1 MRFGLDMNLQS
12 NGSSPPQSSH
22 QPPALARD
30 AEGRIEPAS
39 LADIIQWFLERDPR
53 VNVVRHP
60 RVEEI
65 FQWKQEASRGAGEEV
80 FEFASAED
88 RFAVG
93 VMQALMQNPSEREL
107 HEWIGQLLNALDDA
121 AKTNEEVARA
131 YQLDSAGDASRVAES
146 EKIPTARGRE
156 IYLTCCWLETLC
168 TAEVRVLGW
177 LYQELYGRSFSPD
190 NF

>member
-1 MRFGLDMNLQS
+1 MNPS
-12 NGSSPPQSSH
+12 PNGSPQPSH

-39 LADIIQWFLERDPR
+39 LADIIQWFLDRDPR

-60 RVEEI
+60 RVAEV
-65 FQWKQEASRGAGEEV
+65 FRWKQEAAREAGEQV
-80 FEFASAED
+80 FEFDTAED

-93 VMQALMQNPSEREL
+93 VVQALMQNPSEREL

-121 AKTNEEVARA
+121 TKTNEEVARA
-131 YQLDSAGDASRVAES
+131 YRLDAAGGASPITES

-156 IYLTCCWLETLC
+156 VYLTCCWLETLC

-177 LYQELYGRSFSPD
+177 LYQELYGKPFAP
-190 NF
+190 

>member
-1 MRFGLDMNLQS
+1 LTDTGS
-12 NGSSPPQSSH
+12 NGRGAAQQ

-30 AEGRIEPAS
+30 AQGRIEPSS
-39 LADIIQWFLERDPR
+39 LADIIEWFLARDPR

-60 RVEEI
+60 RVEEV
-65 FQWKQEASRGAGEEV
+65 FQWKQGAAREAGEEV
-80 FEFASAED
+80 FEFANAED
-88 RFAVG
+88 RLAVG

-107 HEWIGQLLNALDDA
+107 HDWIGQLLNALDEA

-131 YQLDSAGDASRVAES
+131 YGLDTGDESRVAES

-156 IYLTCCWLETLC
+156 VYLTCCWLETLC

-177 LYQELYGRSFSPD
+177 LYRELYGRSFNPES
-190 NF
+190 FAGR

>member
-1 MRFGLDMNLQS
+1 MNP
-12 NGSSPPQSSH
+12 NGSPQSSH
-22 QPPALARD
+22 QPPPLARD

-39 LADIIQWFLERDPR
+39 LADIIQWFLYRDPR

-60 RVEEI
+60 RVAEV
-65 FQWKQEASRGAGEEV
+65 FRWKQEASREAGEQV
-80 FEFASAED
+80 FEFDTAED

-93 VMQALMQNPSEREL
+93 VVQALMQNPSETEL
-107 HEWIGQLLNALDDA
+107 HEWIGQLLNALEDA
-121 AKTNEEVARA
+121 TKTNEEVALA
-131 YQLDSAGDASRVAES
+131 YRLDTAGGASPISES

-156 IYLTCCWLETLC
+156 VYLTCCWLETLC

-177 LYQELYGRSFSPD
+177 LYQELYGRSFRPE

>member
-1 MRFGLDMNLQS
+1 MSTDKKTEAR
-12 NGSSPPQSSH
+12 SP
-22 QPPALARD
+22 QPPPLARD

-39 LADIIQWFLERDPR
+39 LADIIGWFLERDAR

-65 FQWKQEASRGAGEEV
+65 FQWKQAASREAGEEV

-107 HEWIGQLLNALDDA
+107 HDWIGQLLNALDDA
-121 AKTNEEVARA
+121 VKTNEEVTRA
-131 YQLDSAGDASRVAES
+131 YQLDAAHGSSSLVES

-156 IYLTCCWLETLC
+156 VYLTCCWLETLC

-190 NF
+190 TF

>member
-1 MRFGLDMNLQS
+1 MSVQLNGGS
-12 NGSSPPQSSH
+12 NGGAGAS

-30 AEGRIEPAS
+30 AEGRIEPSS
-39 LADIIQWFLERDPR
+39 LADIVGWFLDRDQR
-53 VNVVRHP
+53 VNVVRDP

-93 VMQALMQNPSEREL
+93 VVQALMQNPSEREL
-107 HEWIGQLLNALDDA
+107 HDWISQLLNALDDA
-121 AKTNEEVARA
+121 TKTNEEVAGA
-131 YQLDSAGDASRVAES
+131 YRLDAGGAASALTES
-146 EKIPTARGRE
+146 EKIPTAAGRE
-156 IYLTCCWLETLC
+156 VYLTCCWLETLC
-168 TAEVRVLGW
+168 TAELRVLGW
-177 LYQELYGRSFSPD
+177 LYQELYRKPFHPD

>member
-1 MRFGLDMNLQS
+1 MSLQS
-12 NGSSPPQSSH
+12 NNGSPAQEPPR
-22 QPPALARD
+22 LARD

-39 LADIIQWFLERDPR
+39 LADIIQWFLDRDPR

-65 FQWKQEASRGAGEEV
+65 FQWKQVTARDAGEDV

-93 VMQALMQNPSEREL
+93 VMQALMQNPSERAL
-107 HEWIGQLLNALDDA
+107 HDWIGQLLNALDDA
-121 AKTNEEVARA
+121 TKANEEMARA
-131 YQLDSAGDASRVAES
+131 YHLDASDASRVVES
-146 EKIPTARGRE
+146 EKIPSASGRE
-156 IYLTCCWLETLC
+156 VYLTCCWLETLC

-177 LYQELYGRSFSPD
+177 LYQELYGKPFAP
-190 NF
+190 